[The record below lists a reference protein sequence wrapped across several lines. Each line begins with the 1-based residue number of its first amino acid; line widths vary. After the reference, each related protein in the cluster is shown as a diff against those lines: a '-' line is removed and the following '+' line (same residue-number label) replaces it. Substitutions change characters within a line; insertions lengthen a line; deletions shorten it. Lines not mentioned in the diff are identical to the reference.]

1 MKRQPARWEAD
12 APAVKG
18 VRSFWL
24 NAFASPWASWT
35 EMLQKYFDALGNPNK
50 LQVIYNTCFGW
61 LWEERGELANEEE
74 LLKRREDYGVQE
86 NGEPVELPDGVLV
99 LTCGVDT
106 QNNRLEYEV
115 VGHGYYGETWGIRKG
130 VLMGRPDDAATWEAL
145 DDVIDHVYRFKNGVG
160 LRISVTFVDEGG
172 LATQHVRYYCGAR
185 EQKKVFCIKGRA
197 GSDIPYTEQPPQKRK
212 IILQN
217 RHIGNCHCYMLGV
230 DAGKRLIM
238 ANLKAENPGPRYCHF
253 PKRDDYGAAYFHGLL
268 SERLQYD
275 VKNRSHPW
283 KWIPIPGHERNEPLD
298 CRNYAMAAFEA
309 LRPDLDA
316 IHQRLYQTKPQKAPA
331 QIPKAPKKPPVKR
344 RNTRVFDAW

>member
-1 MKRQPARWEAD
+1 
-12 APAVKG
+12 
-18 VRSFWL
+18 
-24 NAFASPWASWT
+24 
-35 EMLQKYFDALGNPNK
+35 
-50 LQVIYNTCFGW
+50 
-61 LWEERGELANEEE
+61 
-74 LLKRREDYGVQE
+74 
-86 NGEPVELPDGVLV
+86 
-99 LTCGVDT
+99 
-106 QNNRLEYEV
+106 
-115 VGHGYYGETWGIRKG
+115 
-130 VLMGRPDDAATWEAL
+130 
-145 DDVIDHVYRFKNGVG
+145 
-160 LRISVTFVDEGG
+160 
-172 LATQHVRYYCGAR
+172 
-185 EQKKVFCIKGRA
+185 
-197 GSDIPYTEQPPQKRK
+197 
-212 IILQN
+212 
-217 RHIGNCHCYMLGV
+217 MLGV